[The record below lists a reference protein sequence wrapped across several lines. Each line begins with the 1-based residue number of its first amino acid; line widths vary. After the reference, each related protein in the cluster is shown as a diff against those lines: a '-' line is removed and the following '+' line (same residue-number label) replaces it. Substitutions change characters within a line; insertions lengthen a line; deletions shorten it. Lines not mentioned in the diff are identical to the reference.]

1 MAFCG
6 FSIAVVSACVHA
18 ESAAVV
24 RKSIQGDYN
33 KSAQAFAHKDVDGA
47 VGMYDPDCSIY
58 LQNGDA
64 ADMMSVRDVL
74 GKMFEVFQKESETTS
89 IKSCAVSTKEG
100 VESAKAMVADVKSAV
115 VFTPQGKRLAIRD
128 VITRR
133 DYWEKTDDG
142 WKIKQSRIIS
152 DIGFVNGKKMTTFDP
167 SDLNE

>member
-1 MAFCG
+1 MA
-6 FSIAVVSACVHA
+6 IV
-18 ESAAVV
+18 AAGAYADSTAAV

-33 KSAQAFAHKDVDGA
+33 KSALAFGHKDVDGS
-47 VGMYDPDCSIY
+47 VDMYDPDCSIY

-64 ADMMSVRDVL
+64 ADIMAVRDVL
-74 GKMFEVFQKESETTS
+74 GKMFEVFQKESESTS
-89 IKSCAVSTKEG
+89 IKTCTVSTKDG

-167 SDLNE
+167 SDLN

>member
-1 MAFCG
+1 MA
-6 FSIAVVSACVHA
+6 IAVSVY
-18 ESAAVV
+18 AAGDSTAAV

-33 KSAQAFAHKDVDGA
+33 KSAHAFAHKDVDGA

-74 GKMFEVFQKESETTS
+74 GRMFEVFQKESETTS
-89 IKSCAVSTKEG
+89 IKSCTVSTKEG
-100 VESAKAMVADVKSAV
+100 VESAKTMVADVKSAV
-115 VFTPQGKRLAIRD
+115 VFTPQGQRLAIRD
-128 VITRR
+128 IITRR

-152 DIGFVNGKKMTTFDP
+152 DVGFVNGKKLTTFDP
-167 SDLNE
+167 SDLNQ